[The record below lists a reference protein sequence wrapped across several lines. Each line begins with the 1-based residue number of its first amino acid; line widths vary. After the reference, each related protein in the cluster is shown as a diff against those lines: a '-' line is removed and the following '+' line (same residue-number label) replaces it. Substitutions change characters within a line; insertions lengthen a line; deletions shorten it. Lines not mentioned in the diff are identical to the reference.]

1 MAEGSDDHDGHSVG
15 SPEHMSG
22 NKIELTPT
30 AQFVQRLAHLT
41 ASGSSY
47 SVARATLI
55 IGRYVDWAQNSR
67 QLPLVENLM
76 LDPQVIDLYVRD
88 FIGQGLLGK
97 RLSKSSVATYRSL
110 LKRASE
116 IANPRDD
123 ANQIAEVPS
132 TDAVAPYTPEQVD
145 MFDFWIRGQAT
156 QLRRRKATALACLG
170 LGTGLQA
177 GSILSLRRMDVV
189 DDGHITVIVP
199 TGDSTREVP
208 MVSRWEAPFRR
219 LIADLEPDDHI
230 FGAAQRAIRA
240 NYISDFLHDADGQ
253 FRPSTFRMRQTWLVG
268 RLNAGVDLATLLDAA
283 GLQRLEQLD
292 DLRPFLRKPTDAS
305 FALLRNEVHP

>member
-15 SPEHMSG
+15 SPEHMSE

-67 QLPLVENLM
+67 QLPLVESLM

-97 RLSKSSVATYRSL
+97 KLSKSSVATYRSL

-123 ANQIAEVPS
+123 ANQIAQVPS
-132 TDAVAPYTPEQVD
+132 TNALAPYSPEQVD
-145 MFDFWIRGQAT
+145 MFLPWMRGQAT
-156 QLRRRKATALACLG
+156 ELRRRKATALGCLG
-170 LGTGLQA
+170 LGCGLAA
-177 GSILSLRRMDVV
+177 GSINSLRRLDVI
-189 DDGHITVIVP
+189 DDGHITVVV
-199 TGDSTREVP
+199 TNGDKMREVP
-208 MVSRWEAPFRR
+208 MVSRWEQEFRR
-219 LIADLEPDDHI
+219 LIADLNPDDYV
-230 FGAAQRAIRA
+230 FGAPQRPVYQRQ
-240 NYISDFLHDADGQ
+240 ISQFLYDADGQ
-253 FRPSTFRMRQTWLVG
+253 LRPSTFRMRSTWLVG
-268 RLNAGVDLATLLDAA
+268 RLNAGVPLAAVLKAA
-283 GLQRLEQLD
+283 GLLRLEQID
-292 DLRPFLRKPTDAS
+292 DLLPFLRQPDDAS
-305 FALLRNEVHP
+305 FALLRKEVQL